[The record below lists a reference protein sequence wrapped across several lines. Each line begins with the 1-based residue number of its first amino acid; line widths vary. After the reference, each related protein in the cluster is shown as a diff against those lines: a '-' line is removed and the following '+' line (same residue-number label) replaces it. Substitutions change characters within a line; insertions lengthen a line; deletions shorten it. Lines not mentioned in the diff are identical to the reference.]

1 MGYMVK
7 DLKRTKVGKFQ
18 LGTIKPGKYMM
29 QDYK

>member
-1 MGYMVK
+1 MVK